1 MRDRRGVFSS
11 LKEGDFKVRIEIKDQ
26 GYNQEIEV
34 HDRKMTTSSTAL
46 GIMRHQLARNIGI
59 ERIKGFLIRFGWEMG
74 ENAAKQ
80 ALESNI
86 SLETLIEQ
94 GPIVHVKTGHIRG
107 YTHECTVEFDEDHH
121 IVSLLGKGTWID
133 SYEAIEHVKR
143 LGISDTQVCH
153 TLIGYSSGFMTTI
166 CGQPVLAKEL
176 TCVGK
181 GDPECSWITR
191 TQKEWESG
199 MYEELSFY
207 NETPIMEELEYTY
220 EQLLE
225 RQKFVTRLSDF
236 QNKLTEEISN
246 GSNLQAIAKMVYDLA
261 NIPILIED
269 SEHRA
274 IVYAGLSE
282 ESYQMLQEDMETY
295 FQREKDFLSLPT
307 KRKTIVTEVQKRLI
321 SPILVQKQILGYCSF
336 IYYDGI
342 KSDVMDEDYLALD
355 RFANAASLIL
365 LNEKT
370 RFESFERMK
379 GNFLEQILTAQFP
392 TAEIINRGKYTGLDL
407 SQPYYVTVMK
417 YQKANI
423 SMEEDFLLQEQILET
438 TFRYFN
444 EKKSPIL
451 VGQREGYIIL
461 LLTKDIL
468 RKKAVQRLIH
478 DFHEFLL
485 KKYPADEFKF
495 GISNEGDD
503 ISNAFTH
510 YEEATI
516 ALRLTMKKKVMEFNS
531 LGIVGV
537 LINSKNMN
545 GIKMIAKNELGPLYS
560 TEDPRT
566 IELLRT
572 LYIYLLNGGKLEQT
586 MSDLALSMS
595 GLRHRIKRI
604 ETLLEKDLRDPNET
618 HQLLLI
624 IKSLIALGELDI
636 E

>member
-1 MRDRRGVFSS
+1 MQM
-11 LKEGDFKVRIEIKDQ
+11 KIEIKDQ
-26 GYNQEIEV
+26 NYDQQIEV
-34 HDRKMTTSSTAL
+34 YDRQITTSSTAL
-46 GIMRHQLARNIGI
+46 GIMRHQLVRNIGI
-59 ERIKGFLIRFGWEMG
+59 DRIKGFLIRFGWEMG

-80 ALESNI
+80 ALEANI

-94 GPIVHVKTGHIRG
+94 GPIVHMKTGHIRG

-121 IVSLLGKGTWID
+121 IVSLLGKGTWVD

-153 TLIGYSSGFMTTI
+153 TLIGYSSGFMSTI

-207 NETPIMEELEYTY
+207 HETPIMAELEYTY

-236 QNKLTEEISN
+236 QKKLTEEISN
-246 GSNLQAIAKMVYDLA
+246 GSNLQTIADMVYGIAK
-261 NIPILIED
+261 IPILIED
-269 SEHRA
+269 NEHRT
-274 IVYAGLSE
+274 IVHAGLSE
-282 ESYQMLQEDMETY
+282 EIYQILKEDMDQY
-295 FQREKDFLSLPT
+295 FQRDKEKYQLPS
-307 KRKTIVTEVQKRLI
+307 KRKTIETERQKRLI

-336 IYYDGI
+336 IYYDDI
-342 KSDVMDEDYLALD
+342 KSDTLDEDYLALD

-370 RFESFERMK
+370 KFESFERMK
-379 GNFLEQILTAQFP
+379 GNFLEQILASQFP
-392 TAEIINRGKYTGLDL
+392 AKEIINRGKYTGLDL
-407 SQPYYVTVMK
+407 SQPYYITVME

-423 SMEEDFLLQEQILET
+423 SMEEDFLLQEQILEM

-444 EKKSPIL
+444 EKKYPIL
-451 VGQREGYIIL
+451 VGQREGHIIL
-461 LLTKDIL
+461 LMMKDVWQ
-468 RKKAVQRLIH
+468 KSAVQSLIH
-478 DFHEFLL
+478 DFDEFLL
-485 KKYPADEFKF
+485 KKYPVGDFKF
-495 GISNEGDD
+495 GISNEGTD
-503 ISNAFTH
+503 IAEALTH
-510 YEEATI
+510 YEEAAI
-516 ALRLTMKKKVMEFNS
+516 ALRLTMKKKIVGFSS

-545 GIKMIAKNELGPLYS
+545 GIKMIAKNELGPLYN

-566 IELLRT
+566 IELLKT

-604 ETLLEKDLRDPNET
+604 ETLLNKDLRDPNET

-636 E
+636 

>member
-1 MRDRRGVFSS
+1 M
-11 LKEGDFKVRIEIKDQ
+11 RIEIKDQ

-34 HDRKMTTSSTAL
+34 YDRKMTTSSTAL
-46 GIMRHQLARNIGI
+46 GIFRHQLARNIGI
-59 ERIKGFLIRFGWEMG
+59 DRIKGFLIRFGWEMG
-74 ENAAKQ
+74 ENAAKR

-86 SLETLIEQ
+86 SLETLIER
-94 GPIVHVKTGHIRG
+94 GPIDHVTTGHIRG
-107 YTHECTVEFDEDHH
+107 YTHECTVEFDEDHN

-133 SYEAIEHVKR
+133 SYEAIEHIKR

-153 TLIGYSSGFMTTI
+153 TLIGYSSGFMSTI

-181 GDPECSWITR
+181 GDPECIWITR

-199 MYEELSFY
+199 MYEELPFY
-207 NETPIMEELEYTY
+207 NEKPIMEELEYTY

-236 QNKLTEEISN
+236 QKKLTEEISN
-246 GSNLQAIAKMVYDLA
+246 GSNLQTIANMVYDSA
-261 NIPILIED
+261 KIPILIED
-269 SEHRA
+269 NEHRT
-274 IVYAGLSE
+274 IVHAGLSE
-282 ESYQMLQEDMETY
+282 ETYQMLKKDMASHM
-295 FQREKDFLSLPT
+295 EKELQQLPS
-307 KRKTIVTEVQKRLI
+307 KRRTIVTELQKRLI
-321 SPILVQKQILGYCSF
+321 SPILVQKQVLGYCSF
-336 IYYDGI
+336 IYYEDI
-342 KSDVMDEDYLALD
+342 KSDELEEDYLALD

-370 RFESFERMK
+370 KFESFERMK
-379 GNFLEQILTAQFP
+379 GNFLEQILASQFP
-392 TAEIINRGKYTGLDL
+392 APEIINRGKYTGLDL
-407 SQPYYVTVMK
+407 SQPYYVTVME

-451 VGQREGYIIL
+451 VGQREGYIVL
-461 LLTKDIL
+461 LLTKDTL
-468 RKKAVQRLIH
+468 KKAAVQVLIH
-478 DFHEFLL
+478 DFHDFLL
-485 KKYPADEFKF
+485 KKYPAGEFKF
-495 GISNEGDD
+495 GISNEGND
-503 ISNAFTH
+503 ISDAITH

-516 ALRLTMKKKVMEFNS
+516 ALRLTMKRKIMEFTS

-537 LINSKNMN
+537 LINAKNMN
-545 GIKMIAKNELGPLYS
+545 GIKMIAKNELSPLYP

-566 IELLRT
+566 IELLKT
-572 LYIYLLNGGKLEQT
+572 MYIYLLNGGKLEQT
-586 MSDLALSMS
+586 MSDLSLSMS

-604 ETLLEKDLRDPNET
+604 ETLLNKDLRDPNET